1 VVTLLHE
8 MKRRNAEGKQ
18 PARYGLA
25 TLCAA
30 GGQGSALIVEA
41 PARSA

>member
-1 VVTLLHE
+1 VTLVHE
-8 MKRRNAEGKQ
+8 MKRRNHEGKT

-41 PARSA
+41 LNGN

>member
-1 VVTLLHE
+1 
-8 MKRRNAEGKQ
+8 MKRRNHEANT

-41 PARSA
+41 LNGRE